1 MAVVPIDVDT
11 PRHISN
17 EISAFII
24 SRIANDAANAK
35 ESLLSGLN
43 IQKGLVV
50 DGRRKL

>member
-11 PRHISN
+11 PRH
-17 EISAFII
+17 FII
-24 SRIANDAANAK
+24 SRIANDASNAK